1 MSGKSIM
8 IDGRMNFGGHKSARA
23 NIENIYG
30 AEIEIGSKYS
40 LSVPRREFLAR
51 LAALGAT
58 SLIPGAAAFAQ
69 IQTAAKPRRID
80 VHYHFSSPGFI
91 AAITARKTG
100 QRPLMDWTPAKAI
113 EAMDKGGVATSMV
126 SISEPGVWFGDTN
139 EARALARET
148 NEYGARL
155 MADYPGRFGLFA
167 ILPMPDVDASLR
179 EIEYSLDKLKADG
192 ICFMTSYGGKY
203 LGDPAFAPV
212 MDELNRRK
220 AVVYAHPFRAECC
233 INLLPDGAGLGI
245 TLVNDTTYTIASVL
259 FSGTAARCPDIRFI
273 WSHGGGT
280 MPYITGRFSGGNRPD
295 MAQKF
300 PKGVVYEIQKF
311 YYDTAQAVSPYT
323 LAALTRLVPMS
334 HILFG
339 TDYPFATAETDAK
352 GLTDF
357 GISPGDMRAI
367 ERDNS
372 LELFPRL
379 KTST

>member
-1 MSGKSIM
+1 MSGKSILSDSGM
-8 IDGRMNFGGHKSARA
+8 IVGGCKHAGSGSQHICGDGL
-23 NIENIYG
+23 
-30 AEIEIGSKYS
+30 EIGLEHS
-40 LSVPRREFLAR
+40 LSVPRRDFLAK

-69 IQTAAKPRRID
+69 AQTAANPRRID

-91 AAITARKTG
+91 QAITARKTG
-100 QRPLMDWTPAKAI
+100 QRPLMEWTPAKAI
-113 EAMDKGGVATSMV
+113 EAMDKGGVATSMA
-126 SISEPGVWFGDTN
+126 SISEPGVWFGDAD
-139 EARALARET
+139 EARKLARET

-155 MADYPGRFGLFA
+155 MADYPGRFGLLA
-167 ILPMPDVDASLR
+167 SLPMPDVDATLR
-179 EIEYSLDKLKADG
+179 EIEYSLDTLKADG
-192 ICFMTSYGGKY
+192 VCFMTSYAGKY

-220 AVVYAHPFRAECC
+220 AVVYTHPFRAECC

-295 MAQKF
+295 MAQKL
-300 PKGVVYEIQKF
+300 PRGVIYELQKF

-323 LAALTRLVPMS
+323 LAAFTKLVPMS

-357 GISPGDMRAI
+357 GITGGDMRGI
-367 ERDNS
+367 ERDNA

-379 KTST
+379 KKST

>member
-1 MSGKSIM
+1 M
-8 IDGRMNFGGHKSARA
+8 INRSNRPADSTF
-23 NIENIYG
+23 ENICG
-30 AEIEIGSKYS
+30 VETEVGLAHSRC
-40 LSVPRREFLAR
+40 VPRRDVLAK

-58 SLIPGAAAFAQ
+58 SLIPDVAAFAQ
-69 IQTAAKPRRID
+69 MQPAANPRRVD

-100 QRPLMDWTPAKAI
+100 QRPLMEWTPAKAI
-113 EAMDKGGVATSMV
+113 EAMDKGGVATSIG
-126 SISEPGVWFGDTN
+126 SISEPGVWFGDN
-139 EARALARET
+139 AAARVLAREC

-155 MADYPGRFGLFA
+155 MSDYPGRFGQFA
-167 ILPMPDVDASLR
+167 ALPMPDVDGTLR
-179 EIEYSLDKLKADG
+179 EIEYSLDTLKADG
-192 ICFMTSYGGKY
+192 VCFMTSYQGKY
-203 LGDPAFAPV
+203 LGDPSFAPV

-220 AVVYAHPFRAECC
+220 AVVYTHPFRAECC
-233 INLLPDGAGLGI
+233 INLLPNGDGMGI

-295 MAQKF
+295 MAQKL
-300 PKGVVYEIQKF
+300 PRGVMYEIQKF

-323 LAALTRLVPMS
+323 LAALTKLVPAS

-339 TDYPFATAETDAK
+339 TDYPFATAETAAK
-352 GLTDF
+352 GLADF
-357 GISPGDMRAI
+357 GLSPGDIRAI
-367 ERDNS
+367 ERGNS

-379 KTST
+379 KTSA